1 MDSSLPMLEPI
12 VIKPISSPPF
22 ECSGVGLTYK
32 GQCRETIDNLNA
44 WLFPKRKSTT
54 ATPLKRSKDWWLAQ
68 LQLYGCKIK
77 SASTIAT
84 LSDSLKTA
92 LSNGLQGPPE
102 HLVQLELELNRRF
115 LLENAKARDKQYL
128 RLDDNAKAEFD
139 SHRFLREKFGETG
152 KEEVLVLQIQ
162 QRQRVHEAAEEL
174 GLHTISADAPGDAG
188 ARWIVV
194 GKNRAA
200 VWDRKNE
207 IEKKR
212 KLWED
217 EETKAKRKK
226 TEAMRKE
233 CEAGGKGKFVD
244 VEGEW
249 SIDCSK
255 MDKEYRKADRRMS
268 IFFHRPLPEEE
279 EEEEAEEDCSDYS
292 SGCHSDDQS
301 NQKKKQNPSS
311 VTTTS
316 RLLCANFRMGILKG
330 ILRSTTE
337 PPLSSSKFPAED
349 VEFSWRG
356 RETGEGEI
364 QLDYEGNV
372 NTGVLTFL
380 SKTQLRGVLR
390 SSFDDFPFSGNK
402 IGKVPLNKD
411 YCWSKYSES
420 AHERERVE
428 RWR

>member
-1 MDSSLPMLEPI
+1 
-12 VIKPISSPPF
+12 
-22 ECSGVGLTYK
+22 
-32 GQCRETIDNLNA
+32 
-44 WLFPKRKSTT
+44 
-54 ATPLKRSKDWWLAQ
+54 
-68 LQLYGCKIK
+68 
-77 SASTIAT
+77 
-84 LSDSLKTA
+84 
-92 LSNGLQGPPE
+92 
-102 HLVQLELELNRRF
+102 
-115 LLENAKARDKQYL
+115 
-128 RLDDNAKAEFD
+128 
-139 SHRFLREKFGETG
+139 
-152 KEEVLVLQIQ
+152 
-162 QRQRVHEAAEEL
+162 L

-212 KLWED
+212 KLRED
-217 EETKAKRKK
+217 EETNAKRKK

-279 EEEEAEEDCSDYS
+279 EEDCSDYS
-292 SGCHSDDQS
+292 SGCHSDDDQS
-301 NQKKKQNPSS
+301 NQKKKQNPSA

-337 PPLSSSKFPAED
+337 TPLS
-349 VEFSWRG
+349 
-356 RETGEGEI
+356 
-364 QLDYEGNV
+364 
-372 NTGVLTFL
+372 
-380 SKTQLRGVLR
+380 
-390 SSFDDFPFSGNK
+390 
-402 IGKVPLNKD
+402 
-411 YCWSKYSES
+411 
-420 AHERERVE
+420 
-428 RWR
+428 